1 MGNDWGV
8 SCFRSVVGKG
18 GWKGRGWRGGRGGVG
33 EAKTDTKNA
42 QTRTQD
48 GQTTTRPKKFAC
60 APSIPDSLLRVQDIH
75 GHMC

>member
-1 MGNDWGV
+1 MEGAGV
-8 SCFRSVVGKG
+8 EGRE
-18 GWKGRGWRGGRGGVG
+18 GWVG
-33 EAKTDTKNA
+33 EANMDTKNA

-60 APSIPDSLLRVQDIH
+60 APSITDSLLRVQDIH